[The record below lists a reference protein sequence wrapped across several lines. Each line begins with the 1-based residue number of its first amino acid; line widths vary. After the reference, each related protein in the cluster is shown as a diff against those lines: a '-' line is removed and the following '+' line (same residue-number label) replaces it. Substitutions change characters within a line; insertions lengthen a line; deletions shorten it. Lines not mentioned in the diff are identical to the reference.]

1 MPRDQG
7 WGRIQQSN
15 SFGMRRT
22 TLVKRL
28 QGFEKRLRSQIRSQI
43 KSGATIGEIEAPVKH
58 MIGKFKG
65 LENKATRQGKEVVAI
80 WNRRRAQVADDLLY
94 RYRNRF
100 RK

>member
-1 MPRDQG
+1 MPRDLG

-15 SFGMRRT
+15 SFGMRRS

-28 QGFEKRLRSQIRSQI
+28 QGFQDRLRGQI
-43 KSGATIGEIEAPVKH
+43 KWQMKDGATFGEVEKPIRH

-65 LENKATRQGKEVVAI
+65 LEKKALRQGKEVVAL
-80 WNRRRAQVADDLLY
+80 WNRRRAEIADDELY